1 MDQAAEPV
9 PPQDPDIRAMGS
21 APIVEIIAEYDP
33 FHAKAEWG
41 DLRSEL
47 GSRVTTT
54 VIENA
59 SHDLFPEQPDAVASA
74 VLGCLPAR

>member
-9 PPQDPDIRAMGS
+9 PPQDPDIRAMGG
-21 APIVEIIAEYDP
+21 ATIVEIIAEYDP

-47 GSRVTTT
+47 GSRVTPRSSRTPATT
-54 VIENA
+54 CSPN
-59 SHDLFPEQPDAVASA
+59 SQT
-74 VLGCLPAR
+74 R